1 MNTPDKIIGLLIAFI
16 LINVSITTILYSKNS
31 GTANFISLK
40 TTNSSA
46 LKVAIADDPNLQIQ
60 FANNNGDETINVSF
74 NGNEGAKGTLSV
86 YNALNELVVEFQIA
100 LKPSPDFVTINLGEF
115 ASGTYTCN
123 LKTASASHV
132 SHFTIN

>member
-1 MNTPDKIIGLLIAFI
+1 MKTPDKIIGLLIAFI

-31 GTANFISLK
+31 GKSNFISLK
-40 TTNSSA
+40 TTNTSA

-60 FANNNGDETINVSF
+60 FSRNNGDANLLVSF
-74 NGNEGAKGTLSV
+74 NGNEGATGTLSI
-86 YNALNELVVEFQIA
+86 YNASNELVMEFQIA
-100 LKPSPDFVTINLGEF
+100 LKPSPDFVSVNLGEF

-123 LKTASASHV
+123 LKTSSASHD

>member
-1 MNTPDKIIGLLIAFI
+1 MKTPDKIIGLLIAFI

-31 GTANFISLK
+31 RATNFISLK
-40 TTNSSA
+40 NANTSA

-74 NGNEGAKGTLSV
+74 NGNEGATGTLSI
-86 YNALNELVVEFQIA
+86 YNTSNELVTEFQIA
-100 LKPSPDFVTINLGEF
+100 LKPSPEFVTINLGEF

-123 LKTASASHV
+123 LKTSSASHV

>member
-1 MNTPDKIIGLLIAFI
+1 MKTPDKIIGLLIAFI